1 MGKGTNEQSESRP
14 REVSFLCAGKI
25 DLGEYMIN
33 A

>member
-14 REVSFLCAGKI
+14 REVSLCAGKI
-25 DLGEYMIN
+25 DLGEYTTI